1 LKSFQLIFFVFH
13 LIIISSKDHLKLV
26 RHLIF
31 FKVLLTFFQLI
42 VLLLLKFFSN
52 QLDQIIILLFEHF
65 IKFLNRYRLWKEDI
79 HITLYIILLLM
90 TKYLRIYH
98 SLILILLEQ
107 YKKDFLLL
115 FLILQYDQFSDLN
128 TFLKFQNQS
137 FLM

>member
-1 LKSFQLIFFVFH
+1 
-13 LIIISSKDHLKLV
+13 
-26 RHLIF
+26 
-31 FKVLLTFFQLI
+31 
-42 VLLLLKFFSN
+42 
-52 QLDQIIILLFEHF
+52 
-65 IKFLNRYRLWKEDI
+65 
-79 HITLYIILLLM
+79 M